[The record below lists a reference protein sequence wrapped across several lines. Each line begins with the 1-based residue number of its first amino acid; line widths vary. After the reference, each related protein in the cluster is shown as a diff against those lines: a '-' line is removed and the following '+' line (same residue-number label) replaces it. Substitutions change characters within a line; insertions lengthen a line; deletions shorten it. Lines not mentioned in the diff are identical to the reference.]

1 MKGICISFN
10 KAFYLYLLKG
20 NYRRQFLS
28 KNVQYRLNKMHFY
41 LKYQSMYVQELT
53 SLCYL

>member
-20 NYRRQFLS
+20 NYRRQFRS
-28 KNVQYRLNKMHFY
+28 KNVQYRINKMHFY

-53 SLCYL
+53 SLC